1 MNRESERKRLV
12 ELCEDVVL
20 SCKSSLCA
28 DCEHNKI
35 DYPHCMSEH
44 FADHLLDDGWTRLPF
59 PIGERVF
66 VVITNMPFVPDDV
79 YECEV
84 RHYSVTKEDARPFV
98 EIKSDLSINGLT
110 FLAYHEDVFTSRED
124 AEKALEGSEN

>member
-44 FADHLLDDGWTRLPF
+44 FADHLLVNGIVVPLCKVGDAIFRIDDK
-59 PIGERVF
+59 RVF
-66 VVITNMPFVPDDV
+66 DWWDVEHIEIYADETVYIDDSGNQFTEEDIGRKIFITREEAEKMVK
-79 YECEV
+79 
-84 RHYSVTKEDARPFV
+84 RKED
-98 EIKSDLSINGLT
+98 
-110 FLAYHEDVFTSRED
+110 
-124 AEKALEGSEN
+124 EGK